1 MPDLRGA
8 ILPGGDTT
16 GHHTNGETDF
26 NTNGDGH
33 GTMMSV
39 LIAGQGYGTGMVGVA
54 PKAKILPVVINAGAT
69 DVTADPGATAAG
81 IIYAANH
88 RGAGHRHLAGI
99 SVRLRVGVRRGRADG
114 GGLRTGPGYRRR
126 RGRG

>member
-1 MPDLRGA
+1 
-8 ILPGGDTT
+8 
-16 GHHTNGETDF
+16 
-26 NTNGDGH
+26 
-33 GTMMSV
+33 MSV

-88 RGAGHRHLAGI
+88 GAQVIDISQEYPSVSASGCDAAEQAAVAYALARDIVVVAAAGPALQPRARP
-99 SVRLRVGVRRGRADG
+99 SRYPPAGGSLLASGQDDRLS
-114 GGLRTGPGYRRR
+114 
-126 RGRG
+126 